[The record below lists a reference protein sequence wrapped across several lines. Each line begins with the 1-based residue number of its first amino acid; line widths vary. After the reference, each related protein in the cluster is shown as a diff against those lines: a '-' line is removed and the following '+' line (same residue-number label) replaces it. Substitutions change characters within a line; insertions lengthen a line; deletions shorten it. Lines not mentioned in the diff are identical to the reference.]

1 MAHPRSVRVHTAPR
15 SHSPFLSVA
24 ALVAPFA
31 LRTQRLAPETRTL
44 TLFLGFA
51 VIFVILSI
59 SVEAYFY
66 TLYSAA
72 LLTWTQVE
80 AALKTHRAPRPTHDK
95 NRLVHGYEATA
106 DDARIAVFFLFFV
119 QVAFFGTGK
128 WVTSAVS
135 GYSA

>member
-1 MAHPRSVRVHTAPR
+1 MAHPRSVCAHSAIR
-15 SHSPFLSVA
+15 SRSPFKPVA
-24 ALVAPFA
+24 ALAAPFA
-31 LRTQRLAPETRTL
+31 LRAQRLAPETRTL

-72 LLTWTQVE
+72 LFTWMQVE
-80 AALKTHRAPRPTHDK
+80 AALKAHRAPRPTHDK
-95 NRLVHGYEATA
+95 NRLVRGYEATA

-128 WVTSAVS
+128 WVTSSVS
-135 GYSA
+135 GYRA